1 MWIIFVGAGLA
12 LMLRPPI
19 ARALQRRG
27 VLSRPS
33 GQHKTP
39 QRTRIALRLER
50 AEPWF
55 FYLGGACVALFG
67 LALGFAPGLA
77 PLAQIAFLVVAL
89 AAVGMYSTTVYS
101 RR

>member
-1 MWIIFVGAGLA
+1 
-12 LMLRPPI
+12 MLRPPI

-55 FYLGGACVALFG
+55 FYLGGACVAL
-67 LALGFAPGLA
+67 GFAPGLA